1 MLFLNKKCVL
11 PLSLLLTFDTY
22 SLAEFKFSI
31 YVYYLGGKEKKN
43 LPSFWVPSLTPK
55 AETTRIEKPNEKVLC
70 PMSSKP
76 LRLKDLIKVKFT
88 LAPVEETKKALIA
101 RRERFICPI
110 TKDVL
115 GNSVPCAV
123 LRTTG
128 DIITM
133 AYVDKF
139 IKKDWI
145 CPLTGKKLKEKD
157 IIQLKRGGTGFAS
170 ASGEELKGKAYGPT
184 MMVS

>member
-1 MLFLNKKCVL
+1 M
-11 PLSLLLTFDTY
+11 SLLTFNTCL
-22 SLAEFKFSI
+22 LARLLISI
-31 YVYYLGGKEKKN
+31 FFFFVGDKEKKN

-55 AETTRIEKPNEKVLC
+55 AETTRIEKPSEKVLC

-139 IKKDWI
+139 IKKDWT